1 MSYPM
6 KLKLRICSCLLFL
19 VCRYAVAQMGA
30 YDYAREL
37 KGVSGQWHKIELPND
52 IFGKTLYNLND
63 IRIYGLTPDKDTIEV
78 PYLLQLAADKTGEKE
93 VPFKM
98 LNASSSSK
106 GYYFTFQALTDNPV
120 NEISLTI
127 RQPNFDWRIDLEG
140 SQDQSEWF
148 TIIRDYRI
156 LSIKNELTDFTF
168 TKLHFPLSKYRY
180 FRLFFN
186 SREKPMLSGV
196 TIAKKEIQEGA
207 FRIFPVSKLN
217 ITNDKKTKQ
226 TEIEIGLPMP
236 VPVSRLRIS
245 VKDTIDYYRP
255 VSIQYIRDS
264 IKTEK
269 GWLYDYGILTSGILN
284 SMEEA
289 ALECN
294 STVVQNLKVVIDNRD
309 NLPLTIDTVRIE
321 GYVHK
326 LLVRFTEDARYVL
339 VYGNSK
345 AEKPSYDLGFFTD
358 KIPAALTALVLGDE
372 QKRQKEL
379 PVMPEPLFKNKAWLW
394 AVMVVIIVLLGWFSL
409 KMIRGK

>member
-1 MSYPM
+1 M
-6 KLKLRICSCLLFL
+6 KLKVRIFSCLFFL
-19 VCRYAVAQMGA
+19 VCRYAVAQMDT

-37 KGVSGQWHKIELPND
+37 QGVPGQWHKIELPDD

-63 IRIYGLTPDKDTIEV
+63 IRIFGLTPGKDTIEV
-78 PYLLQLAADKTGEKE
+78 PYLLQLATDKIEEKE
-93 VPFKM
+93 VPFKI
-98 LNASSSSK
+98 LNASSNSR
-106 GYYFTFQALTDNPV
+106 GYYFTFQTLTDNPV

-127 RQPNFDWRIDLEG
+127 GQPDFDWRIALEG

-156 LSIKNELTDFTF
+156 LSIRNELTDFAF
-168 TKLHFPLSKYRY
+168 TKLYFPVSKYRY
-180 FRLFFN
+180 FRLYFN
-186 SREKPMLSGV
+186 SREKPVLSGV
-196 TIAKKEIQEGA
+196 TIAQKEILEGEL
-207 FRIFPVSKLN
+207 RIFPAGKLN
-217 ITNDKKTKQ
+217 ITNNKEAKQ
-226 TEIEIGLPMP
+226 TEIGIALPMP
-236 VPVSRLRIS
+236 VPVSCLRIG
-245 VKDTIDYYRP
+245 VKDTVDYYRP

-264 IKTEK
+264 VKTEK
-269 GWLYDYGILTSGILN
+269 GRLYEYGMLASGILN

-289 ALECN
+289 TFKCN

-309 NLPLTIDTVRIE
+309 NPPLIIDSILVE

-326 LLVRFTEDARYVL
+326 LLARFTENARYFL
-339 VYGNSK
+339 VYGNAK

-358 KIPAALTALVLGDE
+358 KIPATLTALALGDE

-379 PVMPEPLFKNKAWLW
+379 TAMPEPLFKNKAWLW